1 MPMPLPHLLLSAYS
15 LDPDQ
20 GSERTVG
27 WNRTVQAARFGK
39 VWVLTED
46 LEHHERIAARLV
58 ALGIADRVQM
68 RYIAHTPFEQRLA
81 KKGAFYVS
89 YARWQRRALEL
100 AEALHEE
107 VRFDLIHHANMV
119 GFREPGF
126 LYKLALEHGIP
137 FILGPIGGTQNY
149 PEAFL
154 WRLGRGPGVKE
165 TIRTALNRFQLRH
178 SPRFHE
184 ALRAAD
190 VVMAAN
196 SQGQHDLRE
205 IGIEADLLLE
215 TGISRIGTPRQWAD
229 RRPGPL
235 RILWAGETIFRKAV
249 DLMVDA
255 FMELRASGTDAD
267 LTILGD
273 GPYSHLIPDHPQIHA
288 PGWVSHADAL
298 AAYAD
303 ADVFAFTSLR
313 DTSGNVVLEALAN
326 GLPLVY
332 LDHQG
337 ARDMGSADCGIPV
350 AVTHP
355 EQSIA
360 DLAAA
365 LRQLASEPE
374 RYDALSRGAI
384 ERAHHFDWTHNGDR
398 MNAVY
403 ARVLIAPSLRRRRRV
418 FRTPRPVLP
427 LAARPAP
434 WL

>member
-1 MPMPLPHLLLSAYS
+1 MPFPHLLLSAYS

-39 VWVLTED
+39 VWVLTEALGRD
-46 LEHHERIAARLV
+46 ERIAERLGD
-58 ALGIADRVQM
+58 LGLANRVQM
-68 RYIAHTPFEQRLA
+68 RYIGHTPAERRLA
-81 KKGAFYVS
+81 EKGAFYFS
-89 YARWQRRALEL
+89 YARWQRRALALAREL
-100 AEALHEE
+100 HAE
-107 VRFDLIHHANMV
+107 VGFDLIHHANMV

-126 LYKLALEHGIP
+126 LYQLAREANIP
-137 FILGPIGGTQNY
+137 FVLGPIGGTQNY

-154 WRLGRGPGVKE
+154 WRLGLVPGIKE
-165 TIRTALNRFQLRH
+165 MIRTRLNQIQLRH
-178 SPRFHE
+178 GLRFHE
-184 ALRAAD
+184 ALHAASA
-190 VVMAAN
+190 VLAAN
-196 SQGQHDLRE
+196 SQGQLDLQS
-205 IGIEADLLLE
+205 IGVEADLLLE
-215 TGISRIGTPRQWAD
+215 TGISRIGMSRQWAG

-235 RILWAGETIFRKAV
+235 RILWVGETLFRKAV
-249 DLMVDA
+249 DLMVESFLA
-255 FMELRASGTDAD
+255 LRASGTDAE

-273 GPYSHLIPDHPQIHA
+273 GPYSGVIPDHPQIHA
-288 PGWVSHADAL
+288 PGWVAHADAL

-350 AVTHP
+350 AVTTP
-355 EQSIA
+355 DQAIA

-365 LRQLASEPE
+365 FRQLATDSD

-384 ERAHHFDWTHNGDR
+384 DRARRFGWTLNGDR

-403 ARVLIAPSLRRRRRV
+403 ARVLDESSPHPAPERRKRR
-418 FRTPRPVLP
+418 RPVLP
-427 LAARPAP
+427 LVGRPAP